1 MDISGY
7 QLNSKL
13 TEIQSCLIIS
23 LATAT
28 ATDAATAIDKVGHSC
43 GHKII
48 LKSSLNMGE
57 KIKVHLVQL
66 KVDGDSAVIN
76 ALADMARPTWAVK

>member
-1 MDISGY
+1 M
-7 QLNSKL
+7 
-13 TEIQSCLIIS
+13 TEIQSRLIIS

-28 ATDAATAIDKVGHSC
+28 ATDAATAKLTTAVV
-43 GHKII
+43 KII
-48 LKSSLNMGE
+48 LKSSLDMGE

-66 KVDGDSAVIN
+66 KVDGDSAIIN